1 MNEVLAIS
9 EEALTKDQPE
19 GNLGDFVAD
28 CLLEKTK
35 IFYKNKGLEVNA
47 LMMNNGGLRT
57 SLPKGDITKGKIF
70 ELMPFDNEL
79 VLISIKGNKINE
91 ILNFICEKGGVPVSG
106 IKMEID
112 KNKKPTKVLINDL
125 PIDTNKTY
133 GIISSDYLAEG
144 GDNINFFRECTK
156 NYSGILVRDAIIDH
170 CRELS
175 RNGKKISVKLDGR
188 ISFSK

>member
-1 MNEVLAIS
+1 MLLVLVSCRPKLKPSSITLQHTSLSKEKDDSVIYNKLLPYKITFEKEMNEVLAIS

-106 IKMEID
+106 IKM
-112 KNKKPTKVLINDL
+112 
-125 PIDTNKTY
+125 
-133 GIISSDYLAEG
+133 
-144 GDNINFFRECTK
+144 
-156 NYSGILVRDAIIDH
+156 
-170 CRELS
+170 
-175 RNGKKISVKLDGR
+175 
-188 ISFSK
+188 